1 LEELKLH
8 ERETYSS
15 VIKRIIEK
23 GIDEEPL
30 SKETLAKIEKAL
42 KEIREG
48 KVYTTKKI
56 KKELGI

>member
-1 LEELKLH
+1 MKTTIQIDIEVKKMLEELKLH

-30 SKETLAKIEKAL
+30 SKETLAKIEK
-42 KEIREG
+42 
-48 KVYTTKKI
+48 
-56 KKELGI
+56 